1 MMLDEKLIWVI
12 FLFKMGRKWVIRQQ
26 ERLAT
31 STTHLAQ
38 ELLTVQVV
46 VQEVLQRTRELWGW
60 GAQWPALGRWRQPIE
75 MIIEANSLTTT
86 GGVAEELNVNHSMV
100 IQHLRQIGKV
110 KKLHKWVPH
119 ELTKNQQHRHFAVS
133 SSYCSNN
140 KPFLDQIVMWWIVG
154 FIQLATTSLVVGLR
168 RSSKALL
175 KAKPAPKKCS

>member
-1 MMLDEKLIWVI
+1 
-12 FLFKMGRKWVIRQQ
+12 MGHQAAR
-26 ERLAT
+26 
-31 STTHLAQ
+31 TTCNIDNTFGLGTAHSA
-38 ELLTVQVV
+38 VV
-46 VQEVLQRTRELWGW
+46 VQEVLQRTREPWGW
-60 GAQWPALGRWRQPIE
+60 GAQWPALGSWRQPVE
-75 MIIEANSLTTT
+75 MIIEANPLTTT

-100 IQHLRQIGKV
+100 IQHLKQIGKV